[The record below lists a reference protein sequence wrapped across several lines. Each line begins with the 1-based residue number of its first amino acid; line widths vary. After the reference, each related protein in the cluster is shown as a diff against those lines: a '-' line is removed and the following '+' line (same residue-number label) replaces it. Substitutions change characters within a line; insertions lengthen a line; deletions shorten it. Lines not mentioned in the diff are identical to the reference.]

1 MSISSDIVDFI
12 NSPDTVDF
20 MARVTAPFLE
30 YVHGNPNVVITQILS
45 DRYVLG
51 YIDKSNFSELVISLG
66 SSFINSLPTV
76 LGTLDRPALEASGII
91 QLHDQPYLNLK
102 GRNTL
107 IGFVDTGI
115 DYTQPVFLYEDGT
128 SKIRYIYDQTLTGEP
143 PKDYFIGREFTNEQ
157 INQALRAEN
166 PYSVVPQ
173 QDEIGHGTLLASI
186 AAGRQVDG
194 FIGAAPDAEI
204 IAVKL
209 KKARPFYLE
218 KYCVPKQQQAAFESS
233 AVMLGIDYIVKK
245 ARELRRPV
253 AICLGLGTNFG
264 SHDGYS
270 IFEEYLSSIARL
282 DGVCLCVA
290 AGNESQER
298 HHMTGKIVGAGNTH
312 DIEINVGEQAGDICL
327 SIWNTVADRFSVSLR
342 SPTGELISRVP
353 ARPNVIT
360 EVKLVLETTR
370 VTIEYHFP
378 VEGSGGQL
386 IIIRI
391 LEASS
396 GLWTVILHGDIV
408 LDGSFHA
415 WLPMTGFVS
424 PSVEFLSASPYF
436 TVTVPSTASGVIACG
451 AYSSIDFSLYL
462 QSSWGPSRS
471 GKPLPDLAAPGV
483 NVGGYSPDG
492 FRAISGTSVS
502 TAITAGAC
510 ALMLQWGV
518 AQGNDVSMSTHQI
531 RAYLIRGC
539 VRNEAFQYPNDQLGY
554 GMLNLMQTFHLMR
567 EV

>member
-1 MSISSDIVDFI
+1 
-12 NSPDTVDF
+12 

-51 YIDKSNFSELVISLG
+51 YIDKSHFSELVTSLG
-66 SSFINSLPTV
+66 SSFVNSMPTV
-76 LGTLDRPALEASGII
+76 LGTLDRPALEAAGII
-91 QLHDQPYLNLK
+91 RLHDQPYLDLK

-128 SKIRYIYDQTLTGEP
+128 SKIQYIYDQTLEGEP
-143 PKDYFIGREFTNEQ
+143 PEGYFIGREFTNEQ
-157 INQALRAEN
+157 INEALRAEN

-173 QDEIGHGTLLASI
+173 QDENGHGTLLASI
-186 AAGRQVDG
+186 AAGRQVNN

-218 KYCVPKQQQAAFESS
+218 KYCVPQHQEMAFESS

-245 ARELRRPV
+245 ARQLRRPV
-253 AICLGLGTNFG
+253 SICIGLGTNFG

-270 IFEEYLSSIARL
+270 IFEEYLSNIARL

-298 HHMTGKIVGAGNTH
+298 HHMTGKIADTGNTQNI
-312 DIEINVGEQAGDICL
+312 DINVGEQAGDICL

-353 ARPNVIT
+353 ARPNVLM
-360 EVKLVLETTR
+360 EVTLVLEKTR

-386 IIIRI
+386 TIIRI
-391 LEASS
+391 LGASP
-396 GLWTVILHGDIV
+396 GLWTIKLHGDIV

-424 PSVEFLSASPYF
+424 PTVEFLSASPYY
-436 TVTVPSTASGVIACG
+436 TVTVPSTASGVITCG
-451 AYSSIDFSLYL
+451 AYSSVDLSLYL

-471 GKPLPDLAAPGV
+471 GKPLPDLVAPGV
-483 NVGGYSPDG
+483 NVGGYFPDG
-492 FRAISGTSVS
+492 FGVMSGTSVS

-518 AQGNDVSMSTHQI
+518 AEGNDVAMSTHQV

-539 VRNEAFQYPNDQLGY
+539 LRNDSLSYPNEQLGY
-554 GMLNLMQTFHLMR
+554 GTLNLMQTFHLMR
-567 EV
+567 EF